1 MRPLGLCFPG
11 RDKSLRLMAL
21 VRSVE
26 HLTRS
31 RGLVTRGKARVLLR
45 EDPVAFGQTTG
56 VQAHQAVLAEDY
68 LAAQAALAD
77 QMVQVVLEVQMGQVD
92 QTVLAVQVDQTVLA
106 VQVGQMVLVVR
117 EDQTD
122 PPGVPEDQE
131 VQEDPEVT
139 SVLIWP
145 KWLSIRSS
153 IWSC

>member
-45 EDPVAFGQTTG
+45 EDPVAFGRTTG
-56 VQAHQAVLAEDY
+56 VQAHQAVLAEDG

-77 QMVQVVLEVQMGQVD
+77 PMVRMVRVVRVGQVD
-92 QTVLAVQVDQTVLA
+92 RTVLAVQVDQTVLV

-122 PPGVPEDQE
+122 PLGVPEDQE
-131 VQEDPEVT
+131 VPADPEVT

-145 KWLSIRSS
+145 KWPSIRNST
-153 IWSC
+153 WSC